1 METPII
7 SMCVSAKKRVYYI
20 DAHVDRK
27 GQHYIS
33 LSEIPKD
40 NKPGMKVRQRV
51 FIHADYIDE
60 VLNALSE
67 VSNHIKESGYENH

>member
-7 SMCVSAKKRVYYI
+7 SRCVSAKKRVYYI

-40 NKPGMKVRQRV
+40 NKPGRKERQRA
-51 FIHADYIDE
+51 FIHDYMDD

-67 VSNHIKESGYENH
+67 VSNQIKESGDEK